1 MSPKVL
7 IACLAL
13 HCDLFIN
20 DAKYAVIAEVGELFR
35 GWGWNSPFN
44 LLSTKCVTLPY
55 MVGISQC

>member
-35 GWGWNSPFN
+35 GWG
-44 LLSTKCVTLPY
+44 
-55 MVGISQC
+55 GIHHLIYYRQNV